1 MLPLFKNSSKE
12 GATPYIDWRNC
23 VDELVANKLDEAR
36 IWSLVMQS
44 LEGPLKDTARLAFK
58 KGKGTLKDILKAL
71 DKLYGRS
78 ASYVHLQSEMCNIQ
92 QLYRESAQDYYE
104 RLVHL
109 QVAIQDRYP
118 ERLHEMELERTAQ
131 EAFYNGLRDE
141 YKPMVVHM
149 LENPGVTVGDLV
161 KAVRKVESIQE

>member
-1 MLPLFKNSSKE
+1 M
-12 GATPYIDWRNC
+12 
-23 VDELVANKLDEAR
+23 
-36 IWSLVMQS
+36 
-44 LEGPLKDTARLAFK
+44 
-58 KGKGTLKDILKAL
+58 
-71 DKLYGRS
+71 
-78 ASYVHLQSEMCNIQ
+78 HLQSEMCNIQ

-161 KAVRKVESIQE
+161 KAVRKDGIHPRMMSHSAAGCFLLCAVDKLSQARVRKGQR